1 MANTFKLKLVNS
13 ERILLDR
20 EAEFVLLRTVVG
32 DMGILPNHSPFVAE
46 LAIGEMKIKTDGK
59 DDYYF
64 VSGGFMEISKQNV
77 VTILADEAMSA
88 KEIDIERARK
98 EVEIAEAKLKKIQED
113 KEILLTQ
120 RALQEALTKVSIAEK
135 HM

>member
-13 ERILLDR
+13 ERVLLDR
-20 EAEFVLLRTVVG
+20 DAEFVLLRTVAG

-46 LAIGEMKIKTDGK
+46 LAIGEMKIKSGGS
-59 DDYYF
+59 DDYFF

-88 KEIDIERARK
+88 KEIDIERARR
-98 EVEIAEAKLKKIQED
+98 EVEVAEAKLKKIQED

-120 RALQEALTKVSIAEK
+120 RALQEALTKISIAEK